1 MLMKK
6 VDPLP
11 NDTFFFLV
19 NAIFTMNVSNAGQLY
34 GVGIVKSSS
43 PFLS

>member
-6 VDPLP
+6 VDHLT

-19 NAIFTMNVSNAGQLY
+19 NAIFVMNVSNAGQLY
-34 GVGIVKSSS
+34 EVGIVKSSS
-43 PFLS
+43 SFLS